1 MRKRLVC
8 IWLTFLLTVLSGSV
22 MADTS
27 VYFILDA
34 SGSMWGQLNGRPKIE
49 IAKEVLM
56 DRIPNFGKHSD
67 RVGLIVYGHRRKGD
81 CDDIEVLVE
90 LGLVDEAKLR
100 QTIEGIMPKGKTP
113 IAGAIR
119 NATEQLKVVEGQA
132 RIVLISDG
140 EETCNPD
147 PCAAVERLKDLGIEF
162 TVDVIGFDVTQKQEE
177 QLKCI
182 ARAGG
187 GQYLPASSARE
198 LDAAIIKAESLP
210 PPEKVPQNIEIVL
223 DRSEA
228 MSLPFAGRTKIKV
241 ATEGIAKMVSGPG
254 AQQENLALRIFGG
267 ACEKAGNT
275 ELEVAF
281 AKNNSGK
288 VSDAVGAL
296 TLSGQPTQ
304 AAALEAAIS
313 DFNDVRRFEGVSN
326 RVVVISGSRDYCD
339 PRKAVSVYDRLK
351 ASGIKPNFWYIAMD
365 IPPDQMQDVKRLAS
379 ATGGRFFPVRNQ
391 AEFDKAMERI
401 FEIEPVISG
410 ISAVVK
416 MLNGVVSHLNDA
428 VRSVAREDYEG
439 ARGEIASGR
448 TLLAES
454 AEQFRDLGARQTRE
468 VFTQLYQMAG
478 DNRSLQREIFEI
490 AETMIT
496 ARQNN
501 EIEHYNTLVRKV
513 DASIKRYN
521 ANVAQID
528 NLTISLQ

>member
-1 MRKRLVC
+1 
-8 IWLTFLLTVLSGSV
+8 

-49 IAKEVLM
+49 IAKDVLM
-56 DRIPNFGKHSD
+56 DRIPSFGKHNA
-67 RVGLIVYGHRRKGD
+67 RVGLIVYGHRHKGD
-81 CDDIEVLVE
+81 CDDIETLVE
-90 LGLVDEAKLR
+90 LGPVNEAKLL

-147 PCAAVERLKDLGIEF
+147 PCAAVKRLKDLGIEF
-162 TVDVIGFDVTQKQEE
+162 TVDVIGFDVTQEQGE

-182 ARAGG
+182 AQVSEGR
-187 GQYLPASSARE
+187 YYRASSARE
-198 LDAAIIKAESLP
+198 LVVAIGEAALP

-228 MSLPFAGRTKIKV
+228 MSRPFAGRTKIKV
-241 ATEGIAKMVSGPG
+241 ATEGIARMVSGPG

-275 ELEVAF
+275 KLEVDF
-281 AKNNSGK
+281 AKNNGGK

-304 AAALEAAIS
+304 ADALAEAIS
-313 DFNDVRRFEGVSN
+313 DFNKKVSPFEGVSK

-339 PRKAVSVYDRLK
+339 PRKTVKVYDRLK
-351 ASGIKPNFWYIAMD
+351 ASGIKPDFWYIAMD
-365 IPPDQMQDVKRLAS
+365 IPPDQMQDVKRLVS

-428 VRSVAREDYEG
+428 VRSVARENYEG

-448 TLLAES
+448 TLLAKS
-454 AEQFRDLGARQTRE
+454 GEQFRDLGARQTRE
-468 VFTQLYQMAG
+468 IFTRLYQTAG
-478 DNRSLQREIFEI
+478 DNRSLQQEIIEI
-490 AETMIT
+490 TETMIT

-501 EIEHYNTLVRKV
+501 DINQYNTLVRKV

-521 ANVAQID
+521 ENIARID
-528 NLTISLQ
+528 NLTMSLR

>member
-1 MRKRLVC
+1 
-8 IWLTFLLTVLSGSV
+8 

-56 DRIPNFGKHSD
+56 DRIPSFGKHSE

-81 CDDIEVLVE
+81 CDDIETLVE
-90 LGLVDEAKLR
+90 LGPVNEAKLR

-119 NATEQLKVVEGQA
+119 HATEQLKVVEGQA

-147 PCAAVERLKDLGIEF
+147 PCAAVERLKDLGIEYEFPF

-187 GQYLPASSARE
+187 GRYLPAPSARE
-198 LDAAIIKAESLP
+198 LDAAIVKAQSLP

-228 MSLPFAGRTKIKV
+228 MSQPFAGRTKIKV

-254 AQQENLALRIFGG
+254 AQQENLALRTFGG
-267 ACEKAGNT
+267 ACEKAGST
-275 ELEVAF
+275 KSEVAF
-281 AKNNSGK
+281 AKNNGGK

-313 DFNDVRRFEGVSN
+313 DFDNIPRFEGVNN

-339 PRKAVSVYDRLK
+339 PRKAVAVNRRLR
-351 ASGIKPNFWYIAMD
+351 ASGIKPDFWYIAMD
-365 IPPDQMQDVKRLAS
+365 IPPDQMEDVKRLAS
-379 ATGGRFFPVRNQ
+379 ATGGQFLPVRNQ
-391 AEFDKAMERI
+391 AEFDKAMERV

-410 ISAVVK
+410 ISAVGK
-416 MLNGVVSHLNDA
+416 MLNGVVSHLNNA
-428 VRSVAREDYEG
+428 MQSVERKDYEG

-448 TLLAES
+448 NLLAES
-454 AEQFRDLGARQTRE
+454 GKQFRDLGARQTRE
-468 VFTQLYQMAG
+468 IFTRLYQTAG
-478 DNRSLQREIFEI
+478 DNRSLQQEGFKLIEELI
-490 AETMIT
+490 SAS
-496 ARQNN
+496 QNN
-501 EIEHYNTLVRKV
+501 EEHYNTLMSNYN
-513 DASIKRYN
+513 ASIGRYN
-521 ANVAQID
+521 ENIARMD
-528 NLTISLQ
+528 NLIRSLR